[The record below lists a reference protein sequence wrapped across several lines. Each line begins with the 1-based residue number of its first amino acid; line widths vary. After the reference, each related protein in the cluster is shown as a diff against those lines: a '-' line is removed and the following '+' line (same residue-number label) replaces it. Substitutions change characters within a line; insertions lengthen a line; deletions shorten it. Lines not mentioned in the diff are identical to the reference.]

1 MKELNEQ
8 TEKNKLLEEQQ
19 KLLKQKN
26 EQDKIIKQQNDEL
39 NKLLEEQKKLIEE
52 EEEEE
57 ENILRNI
64 KIENI
69 DSGPFVKFKTS
80 APRRDIKKPTP
91 SPSKISA
98 PITKSREPRGLAA
111 GEQSTIEIMKNDLK
125 VSKDII
131 EYLKK
136 ELNNTELLS
145 QRYFKIKDNIIKEEY
160 KTLEIEKK

>member
-1 MKELNEQ
+1 M
-8 TEKNKLLEEQQ
+8 
-19 KLLKQKN
+19 LKQKN

-39 NKLLEEQKKLIEE
+39 NKLLEERKKLA
-52 EEEEE
+52 EEEE
-57 ENILRNI
+57 ENILRNM

-69 DSGPFVKFKTS
+69 DSGPFDKFRTS

-91 SPSKISA
+91 SLSKISA
-98 PITKSREPRGLAA
+98 PITKSRELQGLAA

-145 QRYFKIKDNIIKEEY
+145 KRYFKIKDNIIKEEY
-160 KTLEIEKK
+160 KALEIEKKNK